1 MTVAVAACLI
11 ELPAAKADI
20 HLLPAGA
27 FRAADGRPADAPHW
41 ILPPAAAA
49 ALSERLAA
57 RKTARVIDYEH
68 QTLHAERN
76 GQPAPAA
83 GWFRRVDWRED
94 GLHAADVEWTARAK
108 ALIEAGE
115 YRYLSP
121 VFTYRPGTGEIL
133 DVLHAALTNTPALD
147 ELSAVAARFFAPDPN
162 EACSMNEELM
172 ERLRYLLNVPLTTTP
187 AEMAAELQ
195 KLIDMIGAAQP
206 GATAETRLNLRD
218 WIVALKTAAPDPAQY
233 APIAALKAVQDE
245 LAALK
250 AANAAAEL
258 DGLIEAALKDGRL
271 LPPLKDWARELGG
284 KDLPALKDFLAKAQP
299 VAALVGMQTAGQ
311 TPPEAPISLN
321 RAAFDRLTPRQAR
334 DHLAA
339 GGRITD

>member
-1 MTVAVAACLI
+1 MNVAIAACLI
-11 ELPAAKADI
+11 ELPAAAGTDV
-20 HLLPAGA
+20 HLLPAGT
-27 FRAADGRPADAPHW
+27 FRASDGRPADAPHW

-83 GWFRRVDWRED
+83 GWFRRVDWRAD

-108 ALIEAGE
+108 ALIDAGE
-115 YRYLSP
+115 YRYISP

-147 ELSAVAARFFAPDPN
+147 ELSAVAARFFAPSLPEDPIMSLPTSV
-162 EACSMNEELM
+162 CSALGLSDGADES
-172 ERLRYLLNVPLTTTP
+172 
-187 AEMAAELQ
+187 AAV
-195 KLIDMIGAAQP
+195 AAI
-206 GATAETRLNLRD
+206 A
-218 WIVALKTAAPDPAQY
+218 ALKTAAPDPAQY
-233 APIAALKAVQDE
+233 APVAALKAVQDE

-250 AANAAAEL
+250 AEIAAAAL

-284 KDLPALKDFLAKAQP
+284 KDLPALQAYLAAARP
-299 VAALVGMQTAGQ
+299 VAALVGMQTAGR
-311 TPPEAPISLN
+311 TPPEGQISLN